1 VFIAPGVELHLEP
14 QMAGLS
20 PEKLRL
26 FVRSVLTT
34 WEEINA
40 SE

>member
-1 VFIAPGVELHLEP
+1 
-14 QMAGLS
+14 MAGLS

-26 FVRSVLTT
+26 FVRSVLST